1 MDRTRN
7 RYRSRRAVVRR
18 SQSAFWP
25 MAKWFGILFL
35 VGAIVGGVIGLKQ
48 YQEFRA
54 DMPSLDKLNEQLDV
68 STRVIDRNGVLIG
81 EIGTKRTVLKYSDF
95 PPLLVDAVVA
105 AEDQRFW
112 THGGVDFRGVGRAAL
127 SGVKHGFH
135 FKQGAS
141 SIDQQVVKNYLG
153 CSSTTRGLVC
163 KIVEM
168 FVAWDMEREY
178 TKEEILT
185 MYLNKISYG
194 FDHYGIDSGAR
205 FIFGQAPKD
214 LSLAKIALLAG
225 LPQSPEKKSPFSKS
239 TKPNEGRAGAIAR
252 QRYVLGRMLA
262 LDMISDADYDKA
274 MAEKLVFVSERAPE
288 ANTGQE
294 VLDYVRKFL
303 IKKYGTMT
311 RINRLGLT
319 VQVSIDIKLQAAVKK
334 ALADGTM
341 AIHARHPDHKEAPQG
356 TVVVLDSASGEV
368 LAMVGGAPYEAGG
381 LNHAFAPRAPGSVM
395 KLFVYAAAIESG
407 KSIGLGYRDEQDCYE
422 ERGKPLWCPGNY
434 SGEKAESPT
443 VSLMTAFA
451 HSFNTVA
458 VKLMCGAPAADADAE
473 ETSVTVDEKGISH
486 VLRPLSYCK
495 AHGLIKPTIRIANEL
510 GVKSALDPEP
520 SLVLGTSPVMPIE
533 IAAAYAAIANGGRYV
548 EPTIITKITGKD
560 APELPERVTRQALDP
575 ETAATMKQMLCAVV
589 TQGTGRSADGRL
601 TEQVCG
607 KTGTA
612 ADFSDAW
619 FAGFAGH
626 ITVVAQVGHNE
637 AYGRNGVKLGARE
650 TGASAALPI
659 FLDAAS
665 YALTGQPAG
674 TVQRM
679 SRKAVVEKVV
689 EDPDEVVPQDTD
701 SSDTG
706 SANPPVQENA
716 ATQPDDRIG
725 RNGEIAVPNNAAA
738 VPNTEETVVLP
749 PITDEDN

>member
-1 MDRTRN
+1 MDRTRS
-7 RYRSRRAVVRR
+7 RYRSRRALNRR
-18 SQSAFWP
+18 SQSTFWP
-25 MAKWFGILFL
+25 TIKWIAALALVAMAIFGAW
-35 VGAIVGGVIGLKQ
+35 GYKR

-68 STRVIDRNGVLIG
+68 STRVIDRNGILIG
-81 EIGTKRTVLKYSDF
+81 EIGTKRRVLKYSDF
-95 PPLLVDAVVA
+95 PPLLVNAVIA

-112 THGGVDFRGVGRAAL
+112 QHGGVDFRGVGRAVL
-127 SGVKHGFH
+127 SGIKHGFK
-135 FKQGAS
+135 FRQGAS

-153 CSSTTRGLVC
+153 CSSATRGLVC
-163 KIVEM
+163 KITEM

-178 TKEEILT
+178 AKEEILT

-214 LSLAKIALLAG
+214 LSLAQIALLAG

-252 QRYVLGRMLA
+252 QHYVLDRMYA
-262 LDMISDADYDKA
+262 LDMISEADYDKA

-303 IKKYGTMT
+303 IKQYGTMT

-334 ALADGTM
+334 ALIDGTA
-341 AIHARHPDHKEAPQG
+341 AIHARHPDHKDAPQG

-407 KSIGLGYRDEQDCYE
+407 KSLGLGYRDEQDCYE
-422 ERGKPLWCPGNY
+422 ERGKPLWCPNNY

-443 VSLMTAFA
+443 ISLMTAFA

-458 VKLMCGAPAADADAE
+458 VKLMCGAPAAGAEAD
-473 ETSVTVDEKGISH
+473 ETAVTVDEKGVSH
-486 VLRPLSYCK
+486 ALRPLSYCK
-495 AHGLIKPTIRIANEL
+495 AHGLIKPTIRIAGEL
-510 GVKSALDPEP
+510 GIKSALDPEP
-520 SLVLGTSPVMPIE
+520 SLVLGTSPVKPIE
-533 IAAAYAAIANGGRYV
+533 IAAAYATIANDGRYV
-548 EPTIITKITGKD
+548 EPTIITKILGKN
-560 APELPERVTRQALDP
+560 APEMPERVTRQALDP
-575 ETAATMKQMLCAVV
+575 DTAAAMKQMLCAVV
-589 TQGTGRSADGRL
+589 TQGTGKSADGRL

-626 ITVVAQVGHNE
+626 VTVVAQVGHDK
-637 AYGRNGVKLGARE
+637 AYGRDGEKLGRRE

-679 SRKAVVEKVV
+679 SRKVVVEKTV
-689 EDPDEVVPQDTD
+689 EETDETAPQDAEPAVPLPSDPTPS
-701 SSDTG
+701 SSDN
-706 SANPPVQENA
+706 SAGND
-716 ATQPDDRIG
+716 QP
-725 RNGEIAVPNNAAA
+725 
-738 VPNTEETVVLP
+738 TLEEKVTLP
-749 PITDEDN
+749 PISDEDN

>member
-7 RYRSRRAVVRR
+7 HYRSRRAPVRR
-18 SQSAFWP
+18 SGSIFWP
-25 MAKWFGILFL
+25 LIKWTLVLMIPVLIVLVAFGY
-35 VGAIVGGVIGLKQ
+35 KR

-68 STRVIDRNGVLIG
+68 STRVIDRNGILIG

-112 THGGVDFRGVGRAAL
+112 QHGGVDFRGVGRATL

-153 CSSTTRGLVC
+153 CSSTTRGVVC

-178 TKEEILT
+178 TKEEIMT

-239 TKPNEGRAGAIAR
+239 TKPNEGRAAAIAR

-274 MAEKLVFVSERAPE
+274 MAEKLTFVSERAPE

-294 VLDYVRKFL
+294 VLDYVRKNL
-303 IKKYGTMT
+303 IKQYGTMT

-341 AIHARHPDHKEAPQG
+341 AIYTRHPGHKEAPQG
-356 TVVVLDSASGEV
+356 TVIVLDSASGEV

-407 KSIGLGYRDEQDCYE
+407 KSLGLGYRDEQDCYE
-422 ERGKPLWCPGNY
+422 ERGKPLWCPSNY

-443 VSLMTAFA
+443 ISLLTAFA

-458 VKLMCGAPAADADAE
+458 VKLMCGAPAADAEAE
-473 ETSVTVDEKGISH
+473 ETTVTVDEKGVSH
-486 VLRPLSYCK
+486 ALRPLSYCK
-495 AHGLIKPTIRIANEL
+495 AHGLIKPTIRIAGEL
-510 GVKSALDPEP
+510 GIKSALDPEP
-520 SLVLGTSPVMPIE
+520 SLVLGTSPVKPIE
-533 IAAAYAAIANGGRYV
+533 IAAAYATIANGGRYV
-548 EPTIITKITGKD
+548 EPTIIIKVIGKN

-575 ETAATMKQMLCAVV
+575 ETAAAMKQMLCAVV

-626 ITVVAQVGHNE
+626 VTVVAQVGHDK
-637 AYGRNGVKLGARE
+637 AYGPNGIKLGAKE

-679 SRKAVVEKVV
+679 SRKVVVEKTV
-689 EDPDEVVPQDTD
+689 EDADGSDSQDYDAADVVNANTPIQEKAAVQNPDRASGNSETVVPDRT
-701 SSDTG
+701 
-706 SANPPVQENA
+706 PPI
-716 ATQPDDRIG
+716 P
-725 RNGEIAVPNNAAA
+725 
-738 VPNTEETVVLP
+738 EEEKVVLP